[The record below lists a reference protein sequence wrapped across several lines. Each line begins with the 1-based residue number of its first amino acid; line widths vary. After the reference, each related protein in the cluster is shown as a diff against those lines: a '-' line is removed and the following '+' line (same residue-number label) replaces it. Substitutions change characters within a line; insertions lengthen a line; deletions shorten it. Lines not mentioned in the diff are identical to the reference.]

1 MHPCQAATGAP
12 SAAPARNPAKSVV
25 ALVAVLGSGN
35 VEMKATQPLSIR
47 GTKAGRLAKV
57 SWRDNVG
64 LAMCMV
70 VDGMWW

>member
-1 MHPCQAATGAP
+1 MHLCQAATGAP
-12 SAAPARNPAKSVV
+12 SAALSRELENLVV
-25 ALVAVLGSGN
+25 VLVAVLGSGN

-47 GTKAGRLAKV
+47 GTKAGGLAKV